1 MLGHAIDGD
10 SQQWAAGF
18 LLVDGDGSN
27 WELALQSAD
36 VNRASDNPVHS
47 VEPAAA
53 KIRSADLYHR
63 RPLWGGD
70 LGAAVG
76 YEQREREGPPGDSE
90 DVRGFVQWT
99 WEFQ

>member
-1 MLGHAIDGD
+1 MIVSA
-10 SQQWAAGF
+10 
-18 LLVDGDGSN
+18 DGSS
-27 WELALQSAD
+27 WELALQTVD

-53 KIRSADLYHR
+53 RIRSADLYHR

-70 LGAAVG
+70 LAITVG
-76 YEQREREGPPGDSE
+76 YEERDREGALDDSQ
-90 DVRGFVQWT
+90 DVRGFVGWT